1 MNKKL
6 KLTKLTV
13 ANLDRVK
20 GGSIP
25 CACHWTVGDGVQIM
39 ENKTKVTCMNPCPVP
54 FTEDPC

>member
-20 GGSIP
+20 AGKFL
-25 CACHWTVGDGVQIM
+25 CACDIQLGNGAFNRDHPTIQ
-39 ENKTKVTCMNPCPVP
+39 TCMNPCISITP
-54 FTEDPC
+54 